1 MAIDVFISVG
11 ITNKPEQEAFIQAVE
26 QFLRDNEL
34 NPRCVGR
41 TDFSSVQPLKF
52 IEQIMSQCSGTVVI
66 ALERI
71 HIQNGL
77 EKRGSDAE
85 KVLSNVNISTVWN
98 QIEAGMAYLLG
109 HPLLVIVE
117 RGLRKEGLLE
127 PGYDWYIQS
136 VDIDTSTLHSRE
148 FAGVFADWKRRVED
162 FHTNKDKK
170 KINSQAAIE
179 PEKLTVGQI
188 FGALKPAQLWAI
200 VGTLMGALTAVA
212 VSAYKLGTL
221 SSSPAKTSSSYEI
234 ETSVKIIASSESSIT
249 NPLQRTFK
257 SRRVSDHL
265 PP

>member
-11 ITNKPEQEAFIQAVE
+11 STSKPEQEAFIQAVE
-26 QFLRDNEL
+26 QFLRDSGL

-71 HIQNGL
+71 HIQDGL
-77 EKRGSDAE
+77 EKRGGEAE
-85 KVLSNVNISTVWN
+85 KLLSNVNMSTVWN

-136 VDIDTSTLHSRE
+136 VDIDTSILHSRE
-148 FAGVFADWKRRVED
+148 FAGVFADWKRRVDD
-162 FHTNKDKK
+162 FHANGGKK
-170 KINSQAAIE
+170 KISSQAA
-179 PEKLTVGQI
+179 TG
-188 FGALKPAQLWAI
+188 
-200 VGTLMGALTAVA
+200 
-212 VSAYKLGTL
+212 
-221 SSSPAKTSSSYEI
+221 
-234 ETSVKIIASSESSIT
+234 
-249 NPLQRTFK
+249 
-257 SRRVSDHL
+257 
-265 PP
+265 

>member
-1 MAIDVFISVG
+1 MTIDVFISVG
-11 ITNKPEQEAFIQAVE
+11 STKKPEQEAFIQAVE
-26 QFLRDNEL
+26 QFLRDNGL

-52 IEQIMSQCSGTVVI
+52 IEQIMSQCSGTVII

-77 EKRGSDAE
+77 EKRGSNAE
-85 KVLSNVNISTVWN
+85 KLLSNVNISTVWN

-117 RGLRKEGLLE
+117 RGLRTEGLLE

-136 VDIDTSTLHSRE
+136 VDINNSTLHSRE
-148 FAGVFADWKRRVED
+148 FAGVFADWKRRVEE

-170 KINSQAAIE
+170 KLSSQAAID
-179 PEKLTVGQI
+179 PEKLTVSQI

-200 VGTLMGALTAVA
+200 VGTLVGALTAVS

-221 SSSPAKTSSSYEI
+221 SPTPAKKSSIYEI
-234 ETSVKIIASSESSIT
+234 ENSIKIIASSKSSLI
-249 NPLQRTFK
+249 NPLQRTV
-257 SRRVSDHL
+257 SR
-265 PP
+265 